1 MIKKDVLLIFCFFVF
16 YLKGKV
22 EKSTCFHVDVIGGSD
37 HIGYLQS
44 NSLFMSNLTSDL
56 SQMTFV
62 RSGNKLT
69 GYIKFHE
76 KKSWYFVQKMVQVL
90 FNTYAIDVH
99 QVITLISDQQNWV
112 RKFEYDYSQYV
123 FYDFFFVH

>member
-1 MIKKDVLLIFCFFVF
+1 
-16 YLKGKV
+16 
-22 EKSTCFHVDVIGGSD
+22 
-37 HIGYLQS
+37 
-44 NSLFMSNLTSDL
+44 MSNLTSDL

-90 FNTYAIDVH
+90 FNTYAIDVR